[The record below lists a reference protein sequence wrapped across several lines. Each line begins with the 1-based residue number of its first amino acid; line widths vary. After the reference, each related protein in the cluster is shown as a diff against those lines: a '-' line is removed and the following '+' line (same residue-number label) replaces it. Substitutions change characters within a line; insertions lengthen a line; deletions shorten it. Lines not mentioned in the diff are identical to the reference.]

1 MTRRIIFYA
10 PNVHTGGGLVL
21 LREMLAAWPA
31 DRSLVAYLDARARA
45 ALSIREDF
53 TIRWVT
59 PTLAGRLT
67 AEIGLGRVCRSEDDV
82 FCFHGLPPLFVG
94 VRGLVRVFQQN
105 KLCLDSTP
113 LNRFPWRTR
122 LRIFAERLISRW
134 FRFRVAEYIVQTGAM
149 QRALLDWY
157 GSRTADR
164 PRVTVFPFA
173 ERRDA
178 APPRG
183 GEKTYD
189 FVYVSDGSA
198 HKNHQTLL
206 RAWIRLAQDGFR
218 PSLALTLGT
227 RDERL
232 IADIT
237 RSSAEHGL
245 AITNVGVLDRSGI
258 MHLYAASRALIFP
271 SVSESFGLPLVEASH
286 LGLPILASELD
297 YVREVCAPTE
307 TFDPQSEVSIAR
319 AVRRFLGS
327 PEPRLLVKD
336 ASAFLTEV
344 IRP

>member
-1 MTRRIIFYA
+1 MTRRVVLYA
-10 PNVHTGGGLVL
+10 PNVHVGGGLVL
-21 LREMLAAWPA
+21 LREVLAAWPA
-31 DRSLVAYLDARARA
+31 GCPLFVFLDGRARDV
-45 ALSIREDF
+45 LPIREDF

-59 PTLAGRLT
+59 ATFSGRLA
-67 AEIGLGRVCRSEDDV
+67 AEIGLWRECQAADDV
-82 FCFHGLPPLFVG
+82 VCFHGLPPLFR
-94 VRGLVRVFQQN
+94 VRGSVRVFQQN
-105 KLCLDSTP
+105 KLFLESTTIS
-113 LNRFPWRTR
+113 LFPWRTR

-157 GSRTADR
+157 GPRKGDR

-173 ERRDA
+173 ERRD
-178 APPRG
+178 PTSPSV

-206 RAWIRLAQDGFR
+206 RAWIRLAQEGFR

-227 RDERL
+227 RDARL

-245 AITNVGVLDRSGI
+245 TITNVGVLDRPGI
-258 MHLYAASRALIFP
+258 MRLYATSRALIFP
-271 SVSESFGLPLVEASH
+271 SVSESFGLPLVEACH
-286 LGLPILASELD
+286 LGLPILASEQD
-297 YVREVCAPTE
+297 YVREVCEPTE

-327 PEPRLLVKD
+327 PEPRLVVKD
-336 ASAFLTEV
+336 AAAFLTEV
-344 IRP
+344 VKP